1 MVNTLTIPAGSSVQ
15 EILSISCDPILRANA
30 RVWLHGMDVTD
41 VEGFHAQAGDKFT
54 IMLRPLGGG
63 GDGGKSP
70 LAMVLSIVVAVVAWY
85 AAPII
90 FGGAGAVGGAAG
102 WAGLTGSQL
111 FTAQIG
117 AFALNMVGQMAVAAL
132 VPPPKINT
140 GLQRSTEQAQSYQ
153 ITGQSNQARPFG
165 AVLKLYGR
173 HKVMPLMAANP
184 IIDNVGRQSAFSQLF
199 DFGYGD
205 VLVDESTLQIGD
217 VPLSQYAPTYYI
229 YRNAIVPNLRLV
241 TNRFGFDQ
249 YSVVLQQYQP
259 FVMRTKPETNQA
271 QVTLAFPQGLFH
283 YNNDG
288 SLRGQTADFRILWR
302 KLGTS
307 EWSAS
312 NISFQGANAYFY
324 SVIDEVD
331 LGQVFGFGTGTI
343 ATQSNISVSLSTATG
358 ASTGASSSVPSD
370 ITSAI
375 NSVGGIWSYSTSYG
389 YSNVVSIDFTPVVS
403 GSLDSNKTYSGR
415 VTLDEGVQ
423 GYNYAV
429 AVTGVNRTP
438 AGDYVADIDIHSAQ
452 GDVSYNGPLFTVNL
466 LQQTVAQ
473 LGTFRVEGAIAAG
486 FNLVA
491 YIDFPA
497 ADQYEIY
504 LERITSVST
513 SNTTMDSAT
522 LTLLES
528 RVAGDVL
535 KLRSPHT
542 LMEMRVQATDKL
554 NGVVQTLSAIG
565 TSVLRTTTDGV
576 TFTNQP
582 TRNPAWICIDILTG
596 TATPKPLPDSQVDWA
611 SWIAL
616 ANYCD
621 EPVTRVIN
629 GVSITQP
636 RFTCD
641 AVIDYETTC
650 GELLDSV
657 LSACRSSRT
666 VTRGGKYGVL
676 IDQEK
681 TIPRQIITPKN
692 SWSFSGNRTFVDVP
706 HGLRVSYIDG
716 DTLEG
721 SGYETWN
728 RAEIVVYRDGYDI
741 NNATI
746 FEDLGS
752 FGITDYASAWS
763 YGRYMM
769 AQGVFRNEMFSLTMD
784 VENIA
789 VSRGDLVE
797 VQHDVPIVGGIS
809 SYVVSVVGNDVT
821 ITETLASIPTGYS
834 VRLYDGSIR
843 SGTVVAAVDE
853 NTFTLDTAA
862 GINEEDLIVLG
873 TLGRVTGNYIVSAV
887 NPSQDLTADLLLL
900 RYVPEVYRV
909 DSEPIPEYF
918 PDFGDDFINSSD
930 MQVINLTAS
939 PQKTI
944 YVDRIPFGVFDLT
957 WGIQGFNPARYELLV
972 TYANGETD
980 FITNVQGL
988 TYQHAVNLVTE
999 RDRGG
1004 IVSFELTPYTSG
1016 EVRGIAGTATSEVII
1031 DTTGPGEVPGFGV
1044 DVQDMTCVIYWRTAA
1059 EPDIDVYVLRYS
1071 ADVNGTWDASQLI
1084 GTFGFATNRTSVGAR
1099 TGRYFIRAIDT
1110 SGNAGAISSRR
1121 TTVEFLPNLEQV
1133 EVINDDPTWLGAKS
1147 GVVLEGGNIVSAGDF
1162 GSVNPLGYYEGAEVL
1177 DLGAIC
1183 EVRVSSKIKGYGK
1196 DRNDV
1201 MATWIPLASISAM
1214 ANATADEWNLR
1225 LEYQVASNAS
1235 FMVNWQPLSSPAAS
1249 PIAQGA
1255 GAWSAWR
1262 PIEVSDVTG
1271 RFFKFRMR
1279 LESFNV
1285 DVKAVMTDGRIE
1297 IDAPDRTLK
1306 EQNVSVPLAGLHITF
1321 AEPFMFRPSLA
1332 ITIDNAIDA
1341 LGYRTSNIDKFG
1353 FDIELF
1359 DTATQDPAA
1368 GVIDWAALGNGKLK
1382 PSLASD
1388 FFRSI

>member
-1 MVNTLTIPAGSSVQ
+1 MANTLTIPAGYSVQ

-41 VEGFHAQAGDKFT
+41 VEGFHAQAGDRFVIT
-54 IMLRPLGGG
+54 LRPLGGG

-70 LAMVLSIVVAVVAWY
+70 LAMVLSIVVAVAAWY
-85 AAPII
+85 VAPMII
-90 FGGAGAVGGAAG
+90 GGAGVGGAAG
-102 WAGLTGSQL
+102 WAGLTASQTFAAQL
-111 FTAQIG
+111 TAMAI
-117 AFALNMVGQMAVAAL
+117 NMVGQMAVAAL
-132 VPPPKINT
+132 IPPPKINT
-140 GLQRSTEQAQSYQ
+140 GLQRSTEKAESYQ
-153 ITGQSNQARPFG
+153 INGQSNQARPFG

-173 HKVMPLMAANP
+173 HKMMPLIAANP
-184 IIDNVGRQSAFSQLF
+184 IIDNVGRDSAFSQLF
-199 DFGYGD
+199 DFGFGD
-205 VLVDESTLQIGD
+205 VLVDESTLLIGD
-217 VPLSQYAPTYYI
+217 VPLSEYDPTYYI
-229 YRNAIVPNLRLV
+229 YRNAIVPDLRLV

-249 YSVVLQQYQP
+249 YSVVLHQAQP
-259 FVMRTKPETNQA
+259 FVMRTKPNTNQA
-271 QVTLAFPQGLFH
+271 QVTLAFQQGLFR

-288 SLRGQTADFRILWR
+288 SLRSQSADFRILWR
-302 KLGTS
+302 KLGTT

-324 SVIDEVD
+324 SVASEAD
-331 LGQVFGFGTGTI
+331 LGQVFAFGSGLI
-343 ATQSNISVSLSTATG
+343 ATQTNITVSFSTASGTP
-358 ASTGASSSVPSD
+358 ALISSD
-370 ITSAI
+370 IPSEITATI
-375 NSVGGIWSYSTSYG
+375 NAAGGVWGYSTNYP
-389 YSNVVSIDFTPVVS
+389 YTNTVMVDFAPMVS
-403 GSLDSNKTYSGR
+403 GTLAADKVYSGR
-415 VTLDEGVQ
+415 VTLDPAMPNFG
-423 GYNYAV
+423 YAV

-438 AGDYVADIDIHSAQ
+438 AGDYIADINMHMAA
-452 GDVSYNGPLFTVNL
+452 GDTGFAGWQYTVNL
-466 LQQTVAQ
+466 IEQTMAA
-473 LGTFRVEGAIAAG
+473 LGSFRVEGAVAAG

-497 ADQYEIY
+497 ADEYEIY
-504 LERITSVST
+504 LERTTPIST
-513 SNTTMDSAT
+513 SSNTVDSAT

-554 NGVVQTLSAIG
+554 NGVVQTLSAVG
-565 TSVLRTTTDGV
+565 TSVLRTTTNGV

-582 TRNPAWICIDILTG
+582 TRNPAWICLDILTG
-596 TATPKPLPDSQVDWA
+596 SATPKPLPDSQVDWP

-616 ANYCD
+616 AEYCD
-621 EPVTRVIN
+621 EPVTRVVN

-641 AVIDYETTC
+641 TVIDYETTC
-650 GELLDSV
+650 GELVDSV

-692 SWSFSGNRTFVDVP
+692 SWSFSGNRAFVDVP
-706 HGLRVSYIDG
+706 HALRVSYIDG
-716 DTLEG
+716 DVLEG

-728 RAEIVVYRDGYDI
+728 RAEIVVYRDGYDV

-784 VENIA
+784 VENVA

-797 VQHDVPIVGGIS
+797 VQHDVPMVGGIA
-809 SYVVSVVGNDVT
+809 SYVVSVVGNDIT
-821 ITETLASIPTGYS
+821 ITETLASIPSGYS
-834 VRLYDGSIR
+834 VRLANGSIR
-843 SGTVVAAVDE
+843 SGSVVAAVDA
-853 NTFTLDTAA
+853 NTFTLDNAA
-862 GINEEDLIVLG
+862 DINEEDLIVLG
-873 TLGRVTGNYIVSAV
+873 TLGRVTGNYIVSSV
-887 NPSQDLTADLLLL
+887 TPSQDLTADLLLL

-939 PQKTI
+939 AQRTI
-944 YVDRIPFGVFDLT
+944 YVDRVPYGVFDLN
-957 WGIQGFNPARYELLV
+957 WQIQGFQPARYELLV

-980 FITNVQGL
+980 FITDVQGL
-988 TYQHAVNLVTE
+988 TYEHAVNLVQE

-1004 IVSFELTPYTSG
+1004 IVSFELTPYTAG
-1016 EVRGIAGTATSEVII
+1016 EIRGIAGTATSEVII
-1031 DTTGPGEVPGFGV
+1031 DTTGPGEVPGFGL
-1044 DVQDMTCVIYWRTAA
+1044 DVQDMTCVLYWRTGS
-1059 EPDIDVYVLRYS
+1059 EPDIEFYVLRYS

-1084 GTFGFATNRTSVGAR
+1084 GTFGYATNRTSVGAR

-1110 SGNAGAISSRR
+1110 SGNAGAITSRR

-1147 GVVLEGGNIVSAGDF
+1147 GVVFEGGNIVSAGDF
-1162 GSVNPLGYYEGAEVL
+1162 GAVNPLGYYEGAEVI
-1177 DLGAIC
+1177 DLGAVC

-1225 LEYQVASNAS
+1225 LEYQVASTAS

-1271 RFFKFRMR
+1271 RFIKFRMR
-1279 LESFNV
+1279 VESFSV

-1306 EQNVSVPLAGLHITF
+1306 EQNVAVPLAGLHITF
-1321 AEPFMFRPSLA
+1321 AEAFMFRPSLA